1 MSALAAHAA
10 SSAVDWVSLGPA
22 LASLLISLVTVI
34 VTVVLWRRSR
44 WRLAVQWRRLGG
56 ESSLDILV
64 TVINVGGQ
72 ACVVSEVG
80 VRSTSATGTETT
92 MSRTSYQDFREV
104 IEASARITVELHLR
118 GIFEQVQ
125 AYAITGSQII
135 GSKMT
140 PTSESIVRLP
150 APKRRGFRV
159 LPFRI

>member
-92 MSRTSYQDFREV
+92 MSRTSYQDFRE
-104 IEASARITVELHLR
+104 
-118 GIFEQVQ
+118 
-125 AYAITGSQII
+125 
-135 GSKMT
+135 
-140 PTSESIVRLP
+140 
-150 APKRRGFRV
+150 
-159 LPFRI
+159 